1 MFMTIS
7 HAQTF
12 TREALQKCDPVAVA
26 DTVAYVSVINISDEG
41 ASMK

>member
-7 HAQTF
+7 HAQAF
-12 TREALQKCDPVAVA
+12 TREALRKCDPVVA
-26 DTVAYVSVINISDEG
+26 DTVAYVSVNISDEG